1 MYKNNDTL
9 MHDVIFKETFAD
21 KDNRK
26 QLEKLLELIL
36 EYPQGY
42 LNNKLDVHYESPLKK
57 ENVHQKNVRGDIV
70 VEFGDTTINIEAYT
84 NFNMD
89 SLDKSLYYV
98 MRIQA
103 SKLDI
108 GDGYHKLGK
117 TIQINFVEKS
127 RLNLGEELVT
137 NFYLTSEKNLD
148 IKIFTDKFCVKIVQI
163 DKARELGYTNNELER
178 WLKFIAAKSSNERA
192 DIAKGDEL
200 LVELNEWIHKYVA
213 DDKMQEE
220 LNKWD
225 LEIAENKG
233 YEQGVEQRNVEIAKN
248 LLNMNMSIDDISKA
262 TNLSIEE
269 IKALKENK

>member
-1 MYKNNDTL
+1 MFSNNYILT
-9 MHDVIFKETFAD
+9 
-21 KDNRK
+21 KDF
-26 QLEKLLELIL
+26 LFS
-36 EYPQGY
+36 YPQTIIH
-42 LNNKLDVHYESPLKK
+42 DLK
-57 ENVHQKNVRGDIV
+57 I
-70 VEFGDTTINIEAYT
+70 
-84 NFNMD
+84 
-89 SLDKSLYYV
+89 L
-98 MRIQA
+98 
-103 SKLDI
+103 
-108 GDGYHKLGK
+108 
-117 TIQINFVEKS
+117 
-127 RLNLGEELVT
+127 
-137 NFYLTSEKNLD
+137 
-148 IKIFTDKFCVKIVQI
+148 QI
-163 DKARELGYTNNELER
+163 DKARELGYTSNELER

>member
-1 MYKNNDTL
+1 MFSNNYILT
-9 MHDVIFKETFAD
+9 
-21 KDNRK
+21 KDF
-26 QLEKLLELIL
+26 LFS
-36 EYPQGY
+36 YPQ
-42 LNNKLDVHYESPLKK
+42 
-57 ENVHQKNVRGDIV
+57 
-70 VEFGDTTINIEAYT
+70 TIIH
-84 NFNMD
+84 D
-89 SLDKSLYYV
+89 L
-98 MRIQA
+98 
-103 SKLDI
+103 
-108 GDGYHKLGK
+108 
-117 TIQINFVEKS
+117 
-127 RLNLGEELVT
+127 
-137 NFYLTSEKNLD
+137 
-148 IKIFTDKFCVKIVQI
+148 KIVQI

-233 YEQGVEQRNVEIAKN
+233 YEQGVEQVAKSMLQSNVPIKDIAKY
-248 LLNMNMSIDDISKA
+248 

>member
-1 MYKNNDTL
+1 MFSNNYILT
-9 MHDVIFKETFAD
+9 
-21 KDNRK
+21 KDF
-26 QLEKLLELIL
+26 LFS
-36 EYPQGY
+36 YPQ
-42 LNNKLDVHYESPLKK
+42 
-57 ENVHQKNVRGDIV
+57 
-70 VEFGDTTINIEAYT
+70 TIIH
-84 NFNMD
+84 D
-89 SLDKSLYYV
+89 L
-98 MRIQA
+98 
-103 SKLDI
+103 
-108 GDGYHKLGK
+108 
-117 TIQINFVEKS
+117 
-127 RLNLGEELVT
+127 
-137 NFYLTSEKNLD
+137 
-148 IKIFTDKFCVKIVQI
+148 KIVQI